1 MNSYDLCKSLAFSSL
16 YNENKTRSTDIHLKQ
31 SRQKC
36 LDLSLVHWLTY
47 TTHNSLLSRYVLC
60 TIYFFAENCWFHIG
74 QSQKFKIMFW
84 SSPLS
89 YHNSMV
95 ATVSPGWLCK
105 HTISATIYIRFL
117 EPQQERSSSRAMSEC
132 NVSIMFLT
140 TLMYSY
146 FCDHNVFNLW
156 LPAVG
161 LQILCK

>member
-1 MNSYDLCKSLAFSSL
+1 MIYASLWLLVLCIMRIRPEVQTYISNNQDKNVSICHLSIDLH
-16 YNENKTRSTDIHLKQ
+16 I
-31 SRQKC
+31 
-36 LDLSLVHWLTY
+36 LT
-47 TTHNSLLSRYVLC
+47 LLSRYVLC

-74 QSQKFKIMFW
+74 QSQKFKIMFRSW
-84 SSPLS
+84 PLS

>member
-1 MNSYDLCKSLAFSSL
+1 M
-16 YNENKTRSTDIHLKQ
+16 
-31 SRQKC
+31 SRFVSC
-36 LDLSLVHWLTY
+36 PLIY
-47 TTHNSLLSRYVLC
+47 RTTHISILYYLHNVLFTFLLKTADVLISYWTESKVYDYV
-60 TIYFFAENCWFHIG
+60 TILATE
-74 QSQKFKIMFW
+74 
-84 SSPLS
+84 

-156 LPAVG
+156 LLAVG